1 MQMVKTKQ
9 IEKLSDNISEYLSIL
24 TPSSRLIQVYSALW
38 FVLSFQL
45 LQAIHFLNYRLCQD
59 DCLIATH
66 GLPSMDVSY
75 SFSISTLFWSQQNP
89 ESTGSRFYYL
99 SRRKN
104 YYFFF
109 F

>member
-1 MQMVKTKQ
+1 MQKGEKRRNAGGENQT

-24 TPSSRLIQVYSALW
+24 TPPSRLIQVYSALC

-45 LQAIHFLNYRLCQD
+45 LQAIHLNYRLRQD
-59 DCLIATH
+59 DCLVATH

-89 ESTGSRFYYL
+89 ESTGSWFYYL
-99 SRRKN
+99 S
-104 YYFFF
+104 
-109 F
+109 